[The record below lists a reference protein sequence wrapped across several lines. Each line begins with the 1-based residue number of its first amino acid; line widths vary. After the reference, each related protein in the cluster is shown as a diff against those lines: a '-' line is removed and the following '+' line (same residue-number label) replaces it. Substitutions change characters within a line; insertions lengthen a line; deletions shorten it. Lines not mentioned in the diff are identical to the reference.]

1 MRLQNVS
8 YNIHMEKF
16 LDVFKY
22 FRELPYMKVFYGK
35 CSNIVLSRAFAT
47 GSQVYMLYLCYRLER
62 NIYKGV
68 KKEHLEVRKGNK

>member
-16 LDVFKY
+16 LDAFKY
-22 FRELPYMKVFYGK
+22 FRELLYMVVFYGK

-47 GSQVYMLYLCYRLER
+47 GSQLYMMYLCYRLKR
-62 NIYKGV
+62 NIQG
-68 KKEHLEVRKGNK
+68 GW

>member
-22 FRELPYMKVFYGK
+22 FRELLYMKVSHAK

-47 GSQVYMLYLCYRLER
+47 GSQIYTLYLCYRLER
-62 NIYKGV
+62 NIYKDV
-68 KKEHLEVRKGNK
+68 KKKHLEVRKVNK